1 MDSKKDNNSSNGQQ
15 KKSAGGGSSKLPPM
29 PQNVT
34 NPQVETVSPATRLL
48 EKRRLMYEKQEE
60 YEAKKK

>member
-1 MDSKKDNNSSNGQQ
+1 M
-15 KKSAGGGSSKLPPM
+15 KKSSTSTKLPPV
-29 PQNVT
+29 PVP

-60 YEAKKK
+60 YEQKKKQFKL